1 MIISSRILGSVIYK
15 MEKIDRKIPLR
26 LKTKVYEAIV
36 RPALMYG
43 SECGAM
49 KMINK
54 KKMAT

>member
-1 MIISSRILGSVIYK
+1 MIDK